1 MRDIVEPATIA
12 IAAQNITPEEIE
24 AVENNVKYCE
34 ERIEKRKNSF
44 SSKVFFD
51 VEERNVEFHRL
62 LAGATHNPVITLTV
76 DYLMDFV
83 ISFKKSN
90 LVQDIEFSRAT
101 VVDHRVL
108 LDDLKKHDPV
118 SAREHMVQ
126 HLKLVDNYLINKDK
140 NIRKE

>member
-1 MRDIVEPATIA
+1 
-12 IAAQNITPEEIE
+12 
-24 AVENNVKYCE
+24 
-34 ERIEKRKNSF
+34 
-44 SSKVFFD
+44 
-51 VEERNVEFHRL
+51 
-62 LAGATHNPVITLTV
+62 
-76 DYLMDFV
+76 MDFV